1 MFILSLTYDPLYTR
15 IALAALAALLI
26 LVYLLYYFRR
36 VRPARLQAASPPK
49 TPTPH
54 GSQLFEYS
62 PRPGTSIFGIAMRG
76 ALILLALCV
85 AAGLA
90 LILFPDNALNR
101 SADAIRLRTGGP
113 PPQER
118 ISLLYLGDEVK
129 GKEFHIRG
137 AIRNISTQPMEKL
150 DAMIRLYAP
159 NGILLETAVVRME
172 LEIIAPD
179 GISAFHLTYPDYDGQ
194 FASYSVDFKLRDGEP
209 LPYKDMRG
217 AHTGS

>member
-1 MFILSLTYDPLYTR
+1 
-15 IALAALAALLI
+15 
-26 LVYLLYYFRR
+26 
-36 VRPARLQAASPPK
+36 
-49 TPTPH
+49 
-54 GSQLFEYS
+54 
-62 PRPGTSIFGIAMRG
+62 MRG

-101 SADAIRLRTGGP
+101 SADAIRMRTGGP

-118 ISLLYLGDEVK
+118 ISLLYLGDEVE

-179 GISAFHLTYPDYDGQ
+179 GISAFHLIYPGYDGQ

-209 LPYKDMRG
+209 LPYKDVRVT
-217 AHTGS
+217 HTGT

>member
-1 MFILSLTYDPLYTR
+1 MSTLLLTYDPLYTR
-15 IALAALAALLI
+15 IFLAALAIVLTLA
-26 LVYLLYYFRR
+26 YLLYYDRH
-36 VRPARLQAASPPK
+36 VRPARLAASSQKK
-49 TPTPH
+49 TPPPARPH
-54 GSQLFEYS
+54 LFEYS
-62 PRPGTSIFGIAMRG
+62 PRPGASMFGIAMRG

-85 AAGLA
+85 AVGLA
-90 LILFPDNALNR
+90 LILLPDNAVNR
-101 SADAIRLRTGGP
+101 SADLIRMRNGQP

-172 LEIIAPD
+172 LEMIAPD
-179 GISAFHLTYPDYDGQ
+179 GISTFHLTYPDYDGQ
-194 FASYSVDFKLRDGEP
+194 FSSYSVDFKLRDGEL
-209 LPYKDMRG
+209 LPYKDMRST
-217 AHTGS
+217 HTGS